1 MPLPAPVMTATR
13 SCELIDALRCKRP
26 AALYARARVRRAS
39 QIHAVALNMSQA
51 CNTLSPL
58 FRPGDPGRPTQMLNS
73 MSIINLRRDL
83 SVRFESAT
91 RQWLA
96 ARAAYRHLHDSHVKD
111 LFALRDAAQR
121 LDQVERGRNALLRDL
136 KALSD

>member
-1 MPLPAPVMTATR
+1 M
-13 SCELIDALRCKRP
+13 
-26 AALYARARVRRAS
+26 RRAS
-39 QIHAVALNMSQA
+39 QIHAVALNMSPG
-51 CNTLSPL
+51 CNTVQAGSR
-58 FRPGDPGRPTQMLNS
+58 FGDFGEAPFMPLNS
-73 MSIINLRRDL
+73 LSIINMRRDL

-96 ARAAYRHLHDSHVKD
+96 ARAAYRRLHDSHVKD
-111 LFALRDAAQR
+111 LFALRDAAHR

>member
-1 MPLPAPVMTATR
+1 M
-13 SCELIDALRCKRP
+13 
-26 AALYARARVRRAS
+26 RAGTLRRAS
-39 QIHAVALNMSQA
+39 QIHMVALYMSHV
-51 CNTLSPL
+51 CNTFSAVFRRATFESKRMPL
-58 FRPGDPGRPTQMLNS
+58 TS
-73 MSIINLRRDL
+73 MSIINMRRDL
-83 SVRFESAT
+83 SVRFETAT

-96 ARAAYRHLHDSHVKD
+96 ARAAYRRLHESHVKD

>member
-1 MPLPAPVMTATR
+1 MRAG
-13 SCELIDALRCKRP
+13 ALRRIP
-26 AALYARARVRRAS
+26 
-39 QIHAVALNMSQA
+39 QIHAVALNMSHA
-51 CNTLSPL
+51 CNTVGAVS
-58 FRPGDPGRPTQMLNS
+58 RPGDPREANRMPLS
-73 MSIINLRRDL
+73 SLSIINMRRDL
-83 SVRFESAT
+83 STRFESAT

-96 ARAAYRHLHDSHVKD
+96 ARGAYRRLHDSHVKD

>member
-1 MPLPAPVMTATR
+1 M
-13 SCELIDALRCKRP
+13 
-26 AALYARARVRRAS
+26 
-39 QIHAVALNMSQA
+39 Q
-51 CNTLSPL
+51 
-58 FRPGDPGRPTQMLNS
+58 LNS
-73 MSIINLRRDL
+73 LSIINMRRDL
-83 SVRFESAT
+83 STRFESAT

-96 ARAAYRHLHDSHVKD
+96 ARAAYRRLHDCHVKD

>member
-1 MPLPAPVMTATR
+1 MPLT
-13 SCELIDALRCKRP
+13 
-26 AALYARARVRRAS
+26 
-39 QIHAVALNMSQA
+39 
-51 CNTLSPL
+51 
-58 FRPGDPGRPTQMLNS
+58 S
-73 MSIINLRRDL
+73 MSIINVRREL
-83 SVRFESAT
+83 SARFDAAT

-96 ARAAYRHLHDSHVKD
+96 ARATYRRLHDSQIKD

>member
-1 MPLPAPVMTATR
+1 
-13 SCELIDALRCKRP
+13 
-26 AALYARARVRRAS
+26 
-39 QIHAVALNMSQA
+39 MSQH
-51 CNTLSPL
+51 CNTFGAVS
-58 FRPGDPGRPTQMLNS
+58 RPGDPLKAKLMLTS

-96 ARAAYRHLHDSHVKD
+96 ARAAYRRLHESHVKD

>member
-1 MPLPAPVMTATR
+1 MPVIPSVQ
-13 SCELIDALRCKRP
+13 SF
-26 AALYARARVRRAS
+26 VRR
-39 QIHAVALNMSQA
+39 QLETKPMALTS
-51 CNTLSPL
+51 L
-58 FRPGDPGRPTQMLNS
+58 
-73 MSIINLRRDL
+73 SIINMRRDL
-83 SVRFESAT
+83 SVRFETAT

-96 ARAAYRHLHDSHVKD
+96 ARAAYRRLHESHVKD

>member
-1 MPLPAPVMTATR
+1 
-13 SCELIDALRCKRP
+13 
-26 AALYARARVRRAS
+26 
-39 QIHAVALNMSQA
+39 MSHA
-51 CNTLSPL
+51 CNTFSAVSRTGETQEANEAKRMPL
-58 FRPGDPGRPTQMLNS
+58 TS
-73 MSIINLRRDL
+73 MSIINMRRDL

-96 ARAAYRHLHDSHVKD
+96 ARAAYRRLHDSHVKD
-111 LFALRDAAQR
+111 LFALRDAAHR

>member
-1 MPLPAPVMTATR
+1 MPL
-13 SCELIDALRCKRP
+13 SSL
-26 AALYARARVRRAS
+26 
-39 QIHAVALNMSQA
+39 
-51 CNTLSPL
+51 
-58 FRPGDPGRPTQMLNS
+58 
-73 MSIINLRRDL
+73 SIINMRRDL
-83 SVRFESAT
+83 STRFESAT

-96 ARAAYRHLHDSHVKD
+96 ARAAYRRLHDSHVKD

>member
-1 MPLPAPVMTATR
+1 MPLT
-13 SCELIDALRCKRP
+13 SI
-26 AALYARARVRRAS
+26 
-39 QIHAVALNMSQA
+39 
-51 CNTLSPL
+51 
-58 FRPGDPGRPTQMLNS
+58 
-73 MSIINLRRDL
+73 SIINMRRDL
-83 SVRFESAT
+83 STRFETAT

-96 ARAAYRHLHDSHVKD
+96 ARATYRRLHECHVKD

>member
-1 MPLPAPVMTATR
+1 MRLRRICRTTVIRCVQSLAGDSIEALTMPLT
-13 SCELIDALRCKRP
+13 
-26 AALYARARVRRAS
+26 
-39 QIHAVALNMSQA
+39 
-51 CNTLSPL
+51 
-58 FRPGDPGRPTQMLNS
+58 S
-73 MSIINLRRDL
+73 MSIINMRREL

-96 ARAAYRHLHDSHVKD
+96 ARAAYRRLHDSHVKD

>member
-1 MPLPAPVMTATR
+1 M
-13 SCELIDALRCKRP
+13 
-26 AALYARARVRRAS
+26 
-39 QIHAVALNMSQA
+39 Q
-51 CNTLSPL
+51 LSSL
-58 FRPGDPGRPTQMLNS
+58 
-73 MSIINLRRDL
+73 SIINMRRDL
-83 SVRFESAT
+83 STRFASAT

-96 ARAAYRHLHDSHVKD
+96 ARAAYRRLHDSHVKD